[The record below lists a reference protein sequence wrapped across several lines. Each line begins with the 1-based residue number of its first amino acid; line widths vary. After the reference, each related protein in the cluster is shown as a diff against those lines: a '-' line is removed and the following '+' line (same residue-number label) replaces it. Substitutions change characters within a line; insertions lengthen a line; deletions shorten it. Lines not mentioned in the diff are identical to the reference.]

1 MGIFMQS
8 LSFRKPKDKA
18 WAPLKEELTRL
29 LSMYEMDAAQLER
42 EREAYG
48 LCDPYGDTFG
58 SETELLAA
66 AISKATGDYAVTAQ
80 CVDSDFAV
88 VELYY
93 AGKKIDTG
101 AICEPYEELGCFG
114 KLHPVLWLPLLQAPG
129 KEKALESALLED
141 AVFAE
146 DQLKE
151 LTRLT
156 GLPIF
161 DLDAMLEME
170 QDF

>member
-1 MGIFMQS
+1 MGMFMQS
-8 LSFRKPKDKA
+8 LSFRRPKDKT
-18 WAPLKEELTRL
+18 WKPLKEELTRL
-29 LSMYEMDAAQLER
+29 LSMYKMDAAQLER
-42 EREAYG
+42 EQEAYG

-58 SETELLAA
+58 PETELLAA

-88 VELYY
+88 VELYH
-93 AGKKIDTG
+93 AGKKIDVG
-101 AICEPYEELGCFG
+101 SICEPYEELGFLG
-114 KLHPVLWLPLLQAPG
+114 KPHPDFWKPLLQDSA
-129 KEKALESALLED
+129 EEQALESALLED

-146 DQLKE
+146 NQLRE

-170 QDF
+170 EDF

>member
-18 WAPLKEELTRL
+18 WKPLKEELTGL

-42 EREAYG
+42 EQDTYG

-58 SETELLAA
+58 PETELLAA

-88 VELYY
+88 VELYH
-93 AGKKIDTG
+93 AGQKIDAG
-101 AICEPYEELGCFG
+101 SICESYEELGFLG
-114 KLHPVLWLPLLQAPG
+114 KLHPALWLPLLQDPG
-129 KEKALESALLED
+129 EEKALENALLED

-161 DLDAMLEME
+161 DLDAMLEMDE
-170 QDF
+170 DF

>member
-8 LSFRKPKDKA
+8 LSFRKPKNRA
-18 WAPLKEELTRL
+18 WKPLKEELTRL

-42 EREAYG
+42 EQDAYG

-58 SETELLAA
+58 PETELLAA

-88 VELYY
+88 VELYH
-93 AGKKIDTG
+93 AGKKIDAG
-101 AICEPYEELGCFG
+101 SICEPYEELGFFG
-114 KLHPVLWLPLLQAPG
+114 KLHPALWLPLLQDPRE
-129 KEKALESALLED
+129 EKALANALLED

-161 DLDAMLEME
+161 DLDAMLEMDE
-170 QDF
+170 DF